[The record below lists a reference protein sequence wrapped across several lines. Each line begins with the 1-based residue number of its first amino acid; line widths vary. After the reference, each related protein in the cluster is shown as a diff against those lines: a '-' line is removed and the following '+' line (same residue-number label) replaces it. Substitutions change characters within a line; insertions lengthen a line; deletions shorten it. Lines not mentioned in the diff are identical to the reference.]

1 MAQQPKH
8 KPSSQVKK
16 RDSVEEE
23 DDADFSVDDF
33 DQEDSRVEHGIL
45 NSVSMYNTG
54 KQTFLQGLKH
64 APTMKENPQV
74 HMLA

>member
-1 MAQQPKH
+1 M
-8 KPSSQVKK
+8 KK

-23 DDADFSVDDF
+23 DDANFSVDDF

-54 KQTFLQGLKH
+54 KQTFLQGFKH
-64 APTMKENPQV
+64 APTVKENSHAQ
-74 HMLA
+74 MLA